1 MNSSESF
8 AGTGP
13 QDAGGSIN
21 RLQSL
26 TAFRIRQ
33 RITPMVNRYEI
44 REIAPDGSHGPVLA
58 LAQQKRLALKEQVT
72 FYADEARTQPVFGF
86 RARNVMDVSGTTDVF
101 DAAGSQL
108 GTFSKN
114 FTASL
119 LISTWH
125 LDQPGHP
132 RITGVERSLPIALIR
147 RFVFEALP
155 YHFDFKTPDGEV
167 AISVV
172 KKFSWGRDSYDVFVP
187 HVGLDRR
194 LVAAIALAL
203 DALQAR

>member
-1 MNSSESF
+1 MTYPSDSPEPLESL
-8 AGTGP
+8 A
-13 QDAGGSIN
+13 

-26 TAFRIRQ
+26 VAFRIRQ

-44 REIAPDGSHGPVLA
+44 REIAPDGSHGQILA

-72 FYADEARTQPVFGF
+72 FYADEGRTQPLFGF
-86 RARNVMDVSGTTDVF
+86 RARTVMDVSGTTDVF
-101 DAAGSQL
+101 DAAGTQL

-125 LDQPGHP
+125 LDQPGQP
-132 RITGVERSLPIALIR
+132 RITGVERSMPIALVR
-147 RFVFEALP
+147 RFIFEALP
-155 YHFDFKTPDGEV
+155 YHFDFTTPDGEI
-167 AISVV
+167 ALSVV
-172 KKFSWGRDSYDVFVP
+172 KKFAWGRDSYDVFVP

-194 LVAAIALAL
+194 LVAAMALAL